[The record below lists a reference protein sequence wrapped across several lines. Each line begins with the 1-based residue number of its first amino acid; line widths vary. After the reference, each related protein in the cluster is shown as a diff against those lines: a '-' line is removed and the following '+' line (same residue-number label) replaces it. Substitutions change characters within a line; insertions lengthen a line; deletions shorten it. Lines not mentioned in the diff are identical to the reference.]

1 MQHWS
6 SWPEDYD
13 VRLEHAL
20 SNGYSVGQSGDSP
33 RGRFV
38 YLWNEGHPGTVI
50 EMAHMTA
57 ARSAIFNAIRNAA
70 VGWDG
75 SDPIRRT
82 WPSGN

>member
-13 VRLEHAL
+13 ARLAQAL
-20 SNGYSVGQSGDSP
+20 AEGYTIGQQGESP
-33 RGRFV
+33 RGPFV

-50 EMAHMTA
+50 EMAQLTPERKRIFDAVREA
-57 ARSAIFNAIRNAA
+57 AA
-70 VGWDG
+70 GWDG

-82 WPSGN
+82 WPG